1 MLRRQR
7 NLPVSRTSRRPN
19 AAPAGYGSPAS
30 RRSGLTLVEMMVAVV
45 MLAVGLLGLVGTAA
59 VVTRQIGGGTRQG
72 LAAQV
77 IANRLERFRALD
89 CPQIQPGST
98 TTRGVYESWVPGA
111 KVNRVLYVVDT
122 VKYSVG
128 GSQKTQTFTITVP
141 CRS

>member
-77 IANRLERFRALD
+77 VANRLERLRSMN
-89 CPQIQPGST
+89 CPQITSDSQ
-98 TTRGVYESWVPGA
+98 TTRGIYERWVRATTP
-111 KVNRVLYVVDT
+111 VNRVLYVVDT
-122 VKYSVG
+122 VKYSVA
-128 GSQKTQTFTITVP
+128 GSQKIQTYTFTVP
-141 CRS
+141 C